1 MPPIFLGRHIY
12 TKEMTKELLIKFL
25 NNKCSVEE
33 IGIIVQW
40 INTDALNTDAKQL
53 GFEEWKAYQE
63 YDESGNTEEFSNLL
77 DKIHHKININN
88 NKSKNIENITF
99 ANSKIT
105 IWITRAAAIM
115 LLPVLGFLFYMLS
128 ENNIGA
134 NKYSDQMVDSLEIV
148 APIGSRTVVLL
159 SDGSTVHLNYGSK
172 LKYPQVF
179 TGNTRGIIL
188 SGEAYFEVSHNP
200 DQPFIV
206 KTGKLN
212 VKALGTVF
220 NVFAYADNDLVETTL
235 VEGKVELE
243 RILSDGNA
251 KSIGIMLPNQ
261 HARYNTITGKV
272 TNSEVRVDKYTA
284 WKDGKHIFENE
295 PITSVAKKL
304 DRMFNVE
311 IEVAEEIKD
320 ITYTV
325 TFVDEPLF
333 QILDLMA
340 LATPISYETMPRAKL
355 KDGTFSKQ
363 KILIGKRS

>member
-1 MPPIFLGRHIY
+1 
-12 TKEMTKELLIKFL
+12 MTRELLIRFL

-33 IGIIVQW
+33 IEVIVQW
-40 INTDALNTDAKQL
+40 IKTEALNVEAKNL
-53 GFEEWKAYQE
+53 GLEEWNAYQE
-63 YDESGNTEEFSNLL
+63 DGKAVDTVEFSSLL

-88 NKSKNIENITF
+88 NNLQNIQNKTFTISKVTL
-99 ANSKIT
+99 
-105 IWITRAAAIM
+105 WITRVAAIM
-115 LLPVLGFLFYMLS
+115 LLPALFFLFYVIS
-128 ENNIGA
+128 ENNKGI
-134 NKYSDQMVDSLEIV
+134 NKYSNQIVDSLEIV

-159 SDGSTVHLNYGSK
+159 SDGSKVHLNYGSK
-172 LKYPQVF
+172 LKYPQAF
-179 TGNTRGIIL
+179 TGNRREIKL
-188 SGEAYFEVSHNP
+188 SGEAYFEVAHNP
-200 DQPFIV
+200 DKPFVV

-220 NVFAYADNDLVETTL
+220 NVLAYGDNNVVETTL
-235 VEGKVELE
+235 VEGKVQLE
-243 RILSDGNA
+243 RVLSDGSA
-251 KSIGIMLPNQ
+251 KSLGLMLPNQ
-261 HARYNTITGKV
+261 HANYNTQTGKV
-272 TNSEVRVDKYTA
+272 TNSEGKVDKYIA

-311 IEVAEEIKD
+311 IEVAEEIRD

-340 LATPISYETMPRAKL
+340 LATPVSYKVLPRVKL

-363 KILIGKRS
+363 KILILKRS

>member
-33 IGIIVQW
+33 IETIVHW
-40 INTDALNTDAKQL
+40 INSEALNTEAKQL
-53 GFEEWKAYQE
+53 GFEEWNAFQE
-63 YDESGNTEEFSNLL
+63 NDDSANTEEFSNLL
-77 DKIHHKININN
+77 DKIHHKINIKNN
-88 NKSKNIENITF
+88 NRENIQNITF
-99 ANSKIT
+99 ANSKVT
-105 IWITRAAAIM
+105 LWITRVAAIM
-115 LLPVLGFLFYMLS
+115 LLPILGIMFYLLS

-188 SGEAYFEVSHNP
+188 SGEAYFEVAHNP
-200 DQPFIV
+200 DKPFIV

-220 NVFAYADNDLVETTL
+220 NVFAYADNNYIETTL
-235 VEGKVELE
+235 VEGKVQLE
-243 RILSDGNA
+243 RVLSDGSA
-251 KSIGIMLPNQ
+251 KSLGLMLPNQ
-261 HARYNTITGKV
+261 HANYNTQTGKV
-272 TNSEVRVDKYTA
+272 TNSEGKVDKYIA